1 MKKLKEG
8 NQVESKKSIRKLVQ
22 ERKDALSKDERQ
34 NLDNIIFDKVINSC
48 AYKNSHTIFIFVSY
62 NNEVDTHKII
72 KQALR
77 DKKILCVPRIISKE
91 EGMDIVQIK
100 SFEDLKEGAYGIL
113 EPDDSEL
120 KIEEKNIDVSYLP
133 GLAFDRRGGR
143 VGYGGGFYDRFL
155 LKTRKNSK
163 KIGLAY
169 KFQVF
174 PEVPTEEHDV
184 FIDGI
189 ITD

>member
-1 MKKLKEG
+1 M
-8 NQVESKKSIRKLVQ
+8 ESKKSIRKLVK
-22 ERKDALSKDERQ
+22 EKKDILPRAERQ
-34 NLDNIIFDKVINSC
+34 NLDNIIFNKVINSED
-48 AYKNSHTIFIFVSY
+48 YRNSDTIFIFVSY

-72 KQALR
+72 KQALK
-77 DKKILCVPRIISKE
+77 DGKVLCVPKVISKE
-91 EGMDIVQIK
+91 YGMDIVQIK

-113 EPDDSEL
+113 EPKDSKL
-120 KIEEKNIDVSYLP
+120 KVEENIIDLCYLP
-133 GLAFDRRGGR
+133 GLAFDIKGGR

-155 LKTRKNSK
+155 VKTREDSK

-174 PEVPTEEHDV
+174 SEVPMEEHDV

>member
-1 MKKLKEG
+1 M
-8 NQVESKKSIRKLVQ
+8 ESKKSIRKLVQ
-22 ERKDALSKDERQ
+22 ERKAVFSRDERQ
-34 NLDNIIFDKVINSC
+34 NLDNIIFDKVINSDD
-48 AYKNSHTIFIFVSY
+48 YKNSHIIFIFVSY

-77 DKKILCVPRIISKE
+77 DGKILCVPKVISKE

-113 EPDDSEL
+113 EPVNNEL
-120 KIEEKNIDVSYLP
+120 KIEENNIDLSYLP
-133 GLAFDRRGGR
+133 GLAFDRKGGR

-163 KIGLAY
+163 KVGLAY

-174 PEVPTEEHDV
+174 PEVPMEEHDV
-184 FIDGI
+184 FINGI

>member
-1 MKKLKEG
+1 M
-8 NQVESKKSIRKLVQ
+8 ESKKSIRRLVQ
-22 ERKDALSKDERQ
+22 ERKDVLSKDERQ
-34 NLDNIIFDKVINSC
+34 NLDNIIFDKVINSY

-77 DKKILCVPRIISKE
+77 DKKILCVPKIISKE

-113 EPDDSEL
+113 EPADSEL

-174 PEVPTEEHDV
+174 TEVPMEEHDV

>member
-1 MKKLKEG
+1 M
-8 NQVESKKSIRKLVQ
+8 ESKKSIRKLVK
-22 ERKDALSKDERQ
+22 EKKDILSRTERQ
-34 NLDNIIFDKVINSC
+34 NLDSIIFNKVINSED
-48 AYKNSHTIFIFVSY
+48 YKNSDTIFIFVSY

-72 KQALR
+72 KQALK
-77 DKKILCVPRIISKE
+77 DEKVLCVPRIISKE

-100 SFEDLKEGAYGIL
+100 TFEDLKQGSYGIL
-113 EPDDSEL
+113 EPKDSKL
-120 KIEEKNIDVSYLP
+120 KVEEKSIDLSYLP
-133 GLAFDRRGGR
+133 GLAFDIKGGR

-155 LKTRKNSK
+155 VKVREDSK

-174 PEVPTEEHDV
+174 SEVPMDKHDV

>member
-163 KIGLAY
+163 KIGLVY